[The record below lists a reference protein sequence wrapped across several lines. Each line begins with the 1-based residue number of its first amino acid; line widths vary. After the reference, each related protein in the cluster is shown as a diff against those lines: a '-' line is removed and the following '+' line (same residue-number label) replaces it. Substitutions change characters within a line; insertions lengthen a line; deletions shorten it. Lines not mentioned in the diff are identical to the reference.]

1 MLGEVKTNDEQTHVH
16 ANFWRCTYMQPSS
29 IGMMAELAVETP
41 SVRITATLEVDVAAT
56 LFIVPNSLLSFNLQ
70 GNGFMKIV

>member
-1 MLGEVKTNDEQTHVH
+1 M
-16 ANFWRCTYMQPSS
+16 RPSS

-56 LFIVPNSLLSFNLQ
+56 LFIVPNSLLSFNIQ